1 MTFLRALHTFP
12 VAEELRGRLH
22 LLAAGLGAPFSVAND
37 GVRTEGCGGFAWHA
51 MEWSIYG
58 MFANFFSN
66 FFFFFFFLFLVLI
79 APIPRRPS
87 LPSADPHKYHH
98 VIRRLEVEAV
108 ERRLHA
114 RGVPLPDELS
124 ALI

>member
-51 MEWSIYG
+51 MEWSAF
-58 MFANFFSN
+58 MECSRTFSQTFF
-66 FFFFFFFLFLVLI
+66 FFFFFFFL
-79 APIPRRPS
+79 S
-87 LPSADPHKYHH
+87 
-98 VIRRLEVEAV
+98 
-108 ERRLHA
+108 
-114 RGVPLPDELS
+114 
-124 ALI
+124 